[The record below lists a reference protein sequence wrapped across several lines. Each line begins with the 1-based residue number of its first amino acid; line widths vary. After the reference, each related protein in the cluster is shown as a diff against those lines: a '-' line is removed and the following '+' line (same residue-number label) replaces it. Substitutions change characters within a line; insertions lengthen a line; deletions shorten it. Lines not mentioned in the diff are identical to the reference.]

1 MENDKIFDP
10 VRKKWLI
17 ATPEE
22 LIRQNWINLLHIE
35 DGYPFSFL
43 SVEKKFKVHKLEK
56 RYDIVA
62 YNHLSE
68 PYILI
73 ECKSQSTK
81 IHQKY
86 FEQAAIYNIA
96 IKAPYLVIT
105 NGIQT
110 FIAHIDFSL
119 GSYTFI
125 QNIPKFKD
133 L

>member
-1 MENDKIFDP
+1 MHFDKIFDP
-10 VRKKWLI
+10 VRKKWLV

-22 LIRQNWINLLHIE
+22 LIRQHWIQHLHLE
-35 DGYPFSFL
+35 GGYPYSFL
-43 SVEKKFKVHKLEK
+43 SIEKKINVNKLEK

-62 YNHLSE
+62 YNHLSQ
-68 PYILI
+68 PYLLI
-73 ECKSQSTK
+73 ECKSQSSK

-96 IKAPYLVIT
+96 IKAPYLMVT
-105 NGIQT
+105 NGVQT

-133 L
+133 A

>member
-22 LIRQNWINLLHIE
+22 LIRQHWINLLHIE

-73 ECKSQSTK
+73 ECKSESTK